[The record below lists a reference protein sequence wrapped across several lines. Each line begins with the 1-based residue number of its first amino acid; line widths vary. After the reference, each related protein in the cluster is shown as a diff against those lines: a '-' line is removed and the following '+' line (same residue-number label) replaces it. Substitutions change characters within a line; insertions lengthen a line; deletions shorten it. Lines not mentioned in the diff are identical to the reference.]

1 MTGPQSELNRVMPYL
16 QSKFWMKRGP
26 VEMPDG
32 PSGSYLRNEKVRTTD
47 AIETHQNPKLLK
59 KMLKLLGLEKSSGS
73 TIPGKRMKDDGKR
86 LQGGDIFQHRSGV
99 GMFMY
104 TSNERED
111 IKFSAKELARH
122 IQEPRACDWENLPRL
137 AK

>member
-1 MTGPQSELNRVMPYL
+1 
-16 QSKFWMKRGP
+16 MKRGP
-26 VEMPDG
+26 LEIPGG

-59 KMLKLLGLEKSSGS
+59 KLLHVLGLEKSSGS

-99 GMFMY
+99 GILMY
-104 TSNERED
+104 TSNER
-111 IKFSAKELARH
+111 
-122 IQEPRACDWENLPRL
+122 
-137 AK
+137 